1 MRRRDLL
8 LAAAAT
14 AAANVAAPALAQP
27 AASRVLRVIPQANL
41 TSLDPIW
48 TTAVVTRNHAYLVY
62 DQLVAVNAAFEPR
75 PQMAEAWTES
85 ADGLEWQFRLRPNL
99 RFHDNEPVLAR
110 DAVASIRRWWA
121 RDSLGQ
127 TVAALTDELSAPDDR
142 TIRFRLK
149 RRFALLAFAL
159 GKASPMP
166 MFVMPERI
174 ALTDPFKAIT
184 DPVGSG
190 PFRFV
195 RAEWNPGSRAVWEK
209 SPHYAPRD
217 EPVDGIAGGR
227 RARVDRVE
235 WTVISDSATA
245 AGAMMAGEQDYWEYP
260 IHDLLPLLKA
270 NPGVV
275 VGQRL
280 AQGTYAD
287 IRVNHLQPPFNNPA
301 VRRAL
306 LMAIDQ
312 RNYLRAVV
320 GDGEAGAPAPWS
332 VCESVFTCGAAF
344 ESAAGNDLLRTRSV
358 EKAAAALKASG
369 YKGERTVVLA
379 PSDYPQI
386 NALSL
391 VTADVMRRV
400 GFNVDLAATDWG
412 TLIQRRASK
421 ETVEK
426 GGWSTFQSTWSGA
439 DVQNPGISQQTR
451 TNKAGAWFGWP
462 EDAEIEA
469 MRDQWLEAPDLAAQ
483 KKLADAIQVRAFET
497 VPFIPLGYYWQ
508 PSAWRRNV
516 TGTFPCQI
524 TSFWNI
530 GKAT

>member
-1 MRRRDLL
+1 MRRRDFLR
-8 LAAAAT
+8 ASAAT
-14 AAANVAAPALAQP
+14 PFALAAPAIAQP
-27 AASRVLRVIPQANL
+27 TAARVLRVIPQANL

-48 TTAVVTRNHAYLVY
+48 TTAVVTRNHGYLVY
-62 DQLVAVNAAFEPR
+62 DQLVAVNAAFEPQ
-75 PQMAEAWTES
+75 PQMAEAWNES
-85 ADGLEWQFRLRPNL
+85 ADGLEWQFRLRPGL

-110 DAVASIRRWWA
+110 DVLASIRRWWA

-127 TVAALTDELSAPDDR
+127 TVAELTNELSAPDDR

-149 RRFALLAFAL
+149 RRFALLPFAL

-174 ALTDPFKAIT
+174 ALTDPYKAIT
-184 DPVGSG
+184 DPTGSG

-195 RAEWNPGSRAVWEK
+195 RSEWNPGSRAVWEK
-209 SPHYAPRD
+209 SPFYTPRD
-217 EPVDGIAGGR
+217 ERVDGIAGGR
-227 RARVDRVE
+227 RANVDRVE

-245 AGAMMAGEQDYWEYP
+245 ASAMASGEQDYWEYP
-260 IHDLLPLLKA
+260 LHDLIPLLKTNSA
-270 NPGVV
+270 VV

-280 AQGTYAD
+280 AQGTYCG

-306 LMAIDQ
+306 LMAVDQ
-312 RNYLRAVV
+312 REYLTAVV
-320 GDGEAGAPAPWS
+320 GDGEPGQPKPWAA
-332 VCESVFTCGAAF
+332 CESVFTCGAAF
-344 ESAAGNDLLRTRSV
+344 ETSAGNDLLRLHSV
-358 EKAAAALKASG
+358 EKATAALKASG

-391 VTADVMRRV
+391 VTADLMRRI
-400 GFNVDLAATDWG
+400 GFNVDLVATDWG
-412 TLIQRRASK
+412 TVTQRRASK
-421 ETVEK
+421 EPVDK
-426 GGWSTFQSTWSGA
+426 GGWSVFHSTWSGA
-439 DVQNPGISQQTR
+439 DVQNPAISQQTR
-451 TNKAGAWFGWP
+451 TNRDGAWFGWP
-462 EDAEIEA
+462 EDAQIEA
-469 MRDQWLEAPDLAAQ
+469 LRNEWLAAPDLTAQ
-483 KKLADAIQVRAFET
+483 KRIADAIQVRSFET

-508 PSAWRRNV
+508 PSAWRKNV

-530 GKAT
+530 GKSV